1 MKYIG
6 SFFRMNSISPKE
18 IESQLLFFARES
30 IKHLAFESKC
40 GVPIS
45 QKTLKKTLSESEYSK
60 IKELNPILAIY
71 KKAKPNIYYSKH
83 SKLWDET
90 TFKKELLVSSNA
102 LMTLSLLKLS
112 QYYKSFKNIDDR
124 LYELSKT
131 YVKIA
136 KLQLDFYY
144 ENLRNSEGFFVDK
157 KNISQSNTSFPDL
170 ADSKSTFSFTDQA
183 YMMVAYY
190 TYSKATEDIKESEVF
205 KNFSLEILDM
215 FEDRKDFLY
224 DESLEECSNI
234 CFAFNQMYS
243 LSKNSKCKNLLLD
256 MSDFILSQYLDYGI
270 DEKDMSLATLTSL
283 NLYLTYVNTGLLT
296 FKESFND
303 ICKLFRS
310 LFNEELSTFI
320 KPSEKKDIKYYNLE
334 TILYLINI
342 ILYNKNNNDNDKTI
356 NDLICNY
363 FKQSIVH
370 SSILTSFPSAP
381 NLDSPERYKHFSSK
395 SSDLLDDLMFCLP
408 DITTPE
414 SNCLA
419 PIFLKSTNYSKK
431 KGAFSSS
438 KTTFESFNNLF
449 LDYLILDLFLDDYI
463 KFIAPIPL
471 ARSKSHNSKS
481 KDKKRGYRTMD
492 DLEVPIPESIVEEV
506 AKIEDITEPETKKIK
521 NKPQI
526 EEITPTNNLNIE
538 DVGVFTPKSNFN
550 DPNIIDVNIL
560 SPNISTID
568 YEELK

>member
-18 IESQLLFFARES
+18 IESQLLFFTRES
-30 IKHLAFESKC
+30 IKHLIFESKC

-60 IKELNPILAIY
+60 IKELNPVLAIY

-102 LMTLSLLKLS
+102 LMTLSLLKLA
-112 QYYKSFKNIDDR
+112 QYYKAFKGIDDK

-131 YVKIA
+131 YTKIA
-136 KLQLDFYY
+136 KIQLDFYY
-144 ENLRNSEGFFVDK
+144 EKLRNSEGFFVDK

-170 ADSKSTFSFTDQA
+170 TDSKTTFSFADQA

-190 TYSKATEDIKESEVF
+190 AYSKTTDDPKEGETF
-205 KNFSLEILDM
+205 KNFALEILSM
-215 FEDRKDFLY
+215 FENRKEFLY
-224 DESLEECSNI
+224 EESLEECSNI

-243 LSKNSKCKNLLLD
+243 LSKSTKCKSLLLD
-256 MSDFILSQYLDYGI
+256 MSDFIHSQYLDYGI
-270 DEKDMSLATLTSL
+270 DEKDMSLATLTSI
-283 NLYLTYVNTGLLT
+283 NLYLTYTNTGLLT

-303 ICKLFRS
+303 MCKLFKS

-320 KPSEKKDIKYYNLE
+320 KPGDKKDVKYYNLE
-334 TILYLINI
+334 SVLYLIN
-342 ILYNKNNNDNDKTI
+342 LMLHNKNKDDRSTD
-356 NDLICNY
+356 DLICNY

-370 SSILTSFPSAP
+370 SSILTSFPASP

-395 SSDLLDDLMFCLP
+395 STDLLDDLMFCLP

-419 PIFLKSTNYSKK
+419 PIFLKSTTYSKK
-431 KGAFSSS
+431 KGDFASS
-438 KTTFESFNNLF
+438 KTNFESFNNLF

-463 KFIAPIPL
+463 KFIAPIP
-471 ARSKSHNSKS
+471 KPQTHTNSNKS
-481 KDKKRGYRTMD
+481 KDKKRGYRTLD
-492 DLEVPIPESIVEEV
+492 DIEVPIPDSLKEEINTTTSNKVE
-506 AKIEDITEPETKKIK
+506 KKTEPSNTLTI
-521 NKPQI
+521 N
-526 EEITPTNNLNIE
+526 
-538 DVGVFTPKSNFN
+538 DVGVFKSKPSFE
-550 DPNIIDVNIL
+550 DSNIIDVSIL
-560 SPNISTID
+560 NNNISTID
-568 YEELK
+568 YEELD

>member
-18 IESQLLFFARES
+18 IESQLLFFTRES
-30 IKHLAFESKC
+30 VKHLAFESKC

-45 QKTLKKTLSESEYSK
+45 HKTLKKALSESEYNK
-60 IKELNPILAIY
+60 VKDLNPILAIY

-102 LMTLSLLKLS
+102 LMTLSLLKLA
-112 QYYKSFKNIDDR
+112 QYYKSFKNIDDK

-136 KLQLDFYY
+136 KIQLDFYY
-144 ENLRNSEGFFVDK
+144 ENLRNSEGFFIDK
-157 KNISQSNTSFPDL
+157 RNLSQTNTSFPEL
-170 ADSKSTFSFTDQA
+170 IDSKSNFSFADQA
-183 YMMVAYY
+183 YMMVAYFA
-190 TYSKATEDIKESEVF
+190 YSKATDDVKESEIF
-205 KNFSLEILDM
+205 RNFSFEILDM
-215 FEDRKDFLY
+215 FEDRKEFLY

-243 LSKNSKCKNLLLD
+243 LSKNPKCKNLLLD

-270 DEKDMSLATLTSL
+270 DEKDMSLASLTSL
-283 NLYLTYVNTGLLT
+283 NLYLTYANTGLLT

-303 ICKLFRS
+303 ICKLFKS
-310 LFNEELSTFI
+310 LYNEELSTFI
-320 KPSEKKDIKYYNLE
+320 KPGDKKDVKYYNLE
-334 TILYLINI
+334 TILYLINM
-342 ILYNKNNNDNDKTI
+342 ILYNKNKNDKSTD
-356 NDLICNY
+356 DLICNY

-370 SSILTSFPSAP
+370 SAILTSYPSAP
-381 NLDSPERYKHFSSK
+381 SLDSPERYKHFSSK
-395 SSDLLDDLMFCLP
+395 SSDLLDDLMFCLS

-419 PIFLKSTNYSKK
+419 PIYLKSTSYSKK

-438 KTTFESFNNLF
+438 KTNFESFNNLF

-463 KFIAPIPL
+463 KFIAPIP
-471 ARSKSHNSKS
+471 KPKTHNKT
-481 KDKKRGYRTMD
+481 KTKKRAYRT
-492 DLEVPIPESIVEEV
+492 LEDVEVTLPESIIEEV
-506 AKIEDITEPETKKIK
+506 NTPKAEKTKIE
-521 NKPQI
+521 Q
-526 EEITPTNNLNIE
+526 EEDVITPTEQLDIE
-538 DVGVFTPKSNFN
+538 DVGVFPPKPNF
-550 DPNIIDVNIL
+550 DDSNIIDVSIL
-560 SPNISTID
+560 NPNISTID